1 MSVPGAD
8 GVVDVPV
15 ESLDWHEQVQ
25 PLRLASVME
34 SVQEV
39 GVREPV
45 RVTPRGD
52 RYMILD
58 GAHRARSA
66 QALGLRTLPC
76 RLLELADDAPVDGW
90 THAIA
95 GRVELSSSSGTGDLV
110 ARIHDA
116 HGTRDL
122 YAERPGDGSYLHT
135 MHAVGRLYREL
146 SYERVSAPDLI
157 TERTTRMT
165 QVEWV
170 LPEWGRICRMAVDF
184 GLLLPGVTRLGR
196 YLD

>member
-1 MSVPGAD
+1 MSAGVAD
-8 GVVDVPV
+8 IPV
-15 ESLDWHEQVQ
+15 ALIDWHEQVQ

-45 RVTPRGD
+45 QVTPRGG

-76 RLLELADDAPVDGW
+76 HTVEVPDDAPVDGW

-95 GRVELSSSSGTGDLV
+95 GQVDLSPLSSGTGRLV
-110 ARIHDA
+110 ARIHDM
-116 HGTRDL
+116 HGTREL
-122 YAERPGDGSYLHT
+122 HAQLPGDDEYLCA
-135 MHAVGRLYREL
+135 MHALGASYRGL
-146 SYERVSAPDLI
+146 SYERVPAPDLI
-157 TERTTRMT
+157 TERATRMT

-170 LPEWGRICRMAVDF
+170 LPCWGRICSMVVEH
-184 GLLLPGVTRLGR
+184 GLLLPGVTRLAR
-196 YLD
+196 YLH